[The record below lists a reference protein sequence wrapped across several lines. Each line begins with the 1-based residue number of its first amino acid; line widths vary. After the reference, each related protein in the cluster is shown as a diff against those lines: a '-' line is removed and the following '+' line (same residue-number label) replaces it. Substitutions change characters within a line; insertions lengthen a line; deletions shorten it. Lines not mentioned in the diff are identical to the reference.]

1 VNRFLLLGDH
11 VLLLESL
18 ATLLRAALDADVRVQ
33 RLDAAA
39 QSVNGWRPALMV
51 VDSPDVAGAS
61 SAIRTAKGAAP
72 DAHLL
77 VIGPNEHEHLIAA
90 LRMGARGFLPR
101 DCTTEQLVNCITAV
115 LRGQLAIPRTMM
127 DMLVESYVQLLS
139 SGGSNGIALAGREP
153 RILELLARGLSTA
166 EIAAAL
172 YVSEGTIRTDI
183 RVLLQKFGVA
193 SRAQLLTEALR
204 LGLVPQ
210 PALSPDHALRP

>member
-1 VNRFLLLGDH
+1 MNRFLLLGDH

-18 ATLLRAALDADVRVQ
+18 AALLRPALDADVRVQ
-33 RLDAAA
+33 RLADAA

-51 VDSPDVAGAS
+51 VDSPDVASAAP
-61 SAIRTAKGAAP
+61 AIRAATGAAP
-72 DAHLL
+72 ESRLL
-77 VIGPNEHEHLIAA
+77 VIGPNEHEQLIAA
-90 LRMGARGFLPR
+90 LRVGARGFLPR

-115 LRGQLAIPRTMM
+115 LRGQLAIPRTMI

-139 SGGSNGIALAGREP
+139 SGGSGVPLAGREP
-153 RILELLARGLSTA
+153 RILELLARGMTTS

-183 RVLLQKFGVA
+183 RLLLQKFGVT

-210 PALSPDHALRP
+210 